1 MPMRIIVAFL
11 LVCCFMSSGAFALS
25 SECWRARSLGG
36 PCGCVASE
44 HIFGHS
50 VRDLWKASSWYRFP
64 RTSPH
69 PGAVAI
75 WGARHVEAVVAVSAS
90 TVTTDGPYGLR
101 QTPIGRLVF
110 VDPRSGPSV
119 EVHLAGRHDRH
130 HYASR
135 HYRHYASEWDENRE
149 AVADIGPE
157 RRW

>member
-11 LVCCFMSSGAFALS
+11 LVCCSASVAFALS

-50 VRDLWKASSWYRFP
+50 VRELWKASSWYRFP

-69 PGAVAI
+69 PGAAAL
-75 WGARHVEAVVAVSAS
+75 WGGRHVEAVVAVNGG

-101 QTPIGRLVF
+101 HTPIGRLVF

-119 EVHLAGRHDRH
+119 EVHLASRHERRRFVAYRH
-130 HYASR
+130 RRYASG
-135 HYRHYASEWDENRE
+135 WDENSE
-149 AVADIGPE
+149 AVADVGPE

>member
-1 MPMRIIVAFL
+1 MRIFVAFL
-11 LVCCFMSSGAFALS
+11 LVCFTSSGAFALS

-50 VRDLWKASSWYRFP
+50 VRDLWKASSGYRFP
-64 RTSPH
+64 RTAPH

-119 EVHLAGRHDRH
+119 EVRV
-130 HYASR
+130 ASR
-135 HYRHYASEWDENRE
+135 HGRQHFVGYRDRRYASGRDENRE

>member
-1 MPMRIIVAFL
+1 MRLCLALV
-11 LVCCFMSSGAFALS
+11 LVCLSVSSSFALS
-25 SECWRARSLGG
+25 QECWHARSLGG

-50 VRDLWKASSWYRFP
+50 VRDLWKASSWYRFS

-75 WGARHVEAVVAVSAS
+75 WGSRHVEAVVSVSGS

-101 QTPIGRLVF
+101 HTPIGRLVF
-110 VDPRSGPSV
+110 VEPHGGES
-119 EVHLAGRHDRH
+119 HL
-130 HYASR
+130 ASR
-135 HYRHYASEWDENRE
+135 HHEPPRYASHHYRQPRE
-149 AVADIGPE
+149 TIEVALIMAPD